1 MDKKSRNIF
10 YAVLIVATLI
20 VALIGTSLAY
30 FSYRTSSGDEGVKA
44 RAAIVNIRYDD
55 SKQVTAQADEL
66 LPASLD
72 VVKNVYQTHISNS
85 SADSTPSSNL
95 CIDSKG
101 QQVCSVYRFSVV
113 SDIDV
118 ETYATLNTEDNEFT
132 YLAFAVRD
140 VNNNTW
146 LKLEGSRESLNLA
159 KCSNR
164 NENNNDDCYNGTGE
178 NKKYNLTPKAINS
191 IFGYNSNTSLKNMII
206 GNTEQ
211 VYDLVIFIDENNKDQ
226 NIDQGKKYEG
236 TIYVTAT
243 DDFTT
248 ILDGKNR

>member
-10 YAVLIVATLI
+10 YAVLIIATLI
-20 VALIGTSLAY
+20 VALVGTSLAY
-30 FSYRTSSGDEGVKA
+30 FSYRTSSGDEGIKA
-44 RAAIVNIRYDD
+44 RAAMLNIIYDD

-66 LPASLD
+66 IPSTLD

-85 SADSTPSSNL
+85 SIDATPSSNL

-132 YLAFAVRD
+132 YLAYAVRD

-146 LKLEGSRESLNLA
+146 LKLENNKESLKLA

-164 NENNNDDCYNGTGE
+164 NENNNDDCYSETGD

-191 IFGYNSNTSLKNMII
+191 IFGYNNTSLKNTII
-206 GNTEQ
+206 GTTEQ
-211 VYDLVIFIDENNKDQ
+211 VYDLVLFIDENNKDQ

-248 ILDGKNR
+248 ILN

>member
-20 VALIGTSLAY
+20 VALVGTSLAY
-30 FSYRTSSGDEGVKA
+30 FSYRTSSKDDDVKA
-44 RAAIVNIRYDD
+44 RSAIINIIYDD

-66 LPASLD
+66 IPATLD

-85 SADSTPSSNL
+85 SVDSTPSSNL

-146 LKLEGSRESLNLA
+146 LKLENNKEYLKLA

-164 NENNNDDCYNGTGE
+164 NDNKNDDCYTGTGD

-191 IFGYNSNTSLKNMII
+191 IFGYNNNTSLKNRII
-206 GNTEQ
+206 GTTQQ
-211 VYDLVIFIDENNKDQ
+211 VYDIVVFIDENNKNQ

-248 ILDGKNR
+248 ILDGKK

>member
-10 YAVLIVATLI
+10 YAVLIIATLI
-20 VALIGTSLAY
+20 VAMVGTSLAY
-30 FSYRTSSGDEGVKA
+30 FSYRTSSPDEAVKA
-44 RAAIVNIRYDD
+44 HAANINIIYDD
-55 SKQVTAQADEL
+55 SKQVTAQADDL
-66 LPASLD
+66 IPSTLD
-72 VVKNVYQTHISNS
+72 VVKNVYQTHISNTS
-85 SADSTPSSNL
+85 PQNVPSSNL
-95 CIDSKG
+95 CIDSKN

-132 YLAFAVRD
+132 YLAYAVRD
-140 VNNNTW
+140 VNNNVW
-146 LKLEGSRESLNLA
+146 LKLDNNGESLKLS

-164 NENNNDDCYNGTGE
+164 NTDNNDDCYKESGNE
-178 NKKYNLTPKAINS
+178 KKYNLTPKAINS
-191 IFGYNSNTSLKNMII
+191 IFGYTGKNALNNRII
-206 GNTEQ
+206 GTKEQ
-211 VYDLVIFIDENNKDQ
+211 VFDIVLFIDENQKDQ

-248 ILDGKNR
+248 ILN